1 MSEIRLFSIT
11 DGKAKET
18 NASSYKLERE
28 IQTLFEA
35 NLEELLGVK
44 FVASEYKTN
53 QGGRI
58 DTLGID
64 ENGFPVVIEYKL
76 DKNKTVINQ
85 GMSYMAW
92 LRSHKAEFWKAVFT
106 KFGQAEA
113 DRIDHSSTR
122 LICIATDF
130 TRDDLG
136 AYELMPSSIDLIRY
150 RRYGDNGL
158 LLEKIGASADPSGPL
173 VTSGPK
179 SASGSDKPV
188 TQILAEATPH
198 IRSLVDKIRQ
208 TLLAQGEDVS
218 EKTTQLYLAYKRTRN
233 FASVVVQKGD
243 VLLQLHL
250 NPEDVDL
257 KDNMKDVRKIGI
269 WGTGS
274 LQIRINNEAQ
284 IAEAQ
289 DLIRQA
295 YEAQS

>member
-11 DGKAKET
+11 DNKAKET
-18 NASSYKLERE
+18 HACSFKLERE
-28 IQTLFEA
+28 IQNLFES

-44 FVASEYKTN
+44 FVASEFKTS

-92 LRSHKAEFWKAVFT
+92 LRSHKAEFWKLVFT
-106 KFGQAEA
+106 KLGQKEA

-130 TRDDLG
+130 SRDDLG

-150 RRYGDNGL
+150 RRYESGGL
-158 LLEKIGASADPSGPL
+158 LLEKIGPSTDSIAP
-173 VTSGPK
+173 VSTPGPK
-179 SASGSDKPV
+179 AGTGSDKPV
-188 TQILAEATPH
+188 TQILAEASPH
-198 IRSLVDKIRQ
+198 IRNLVDKIRLA
-208 TLLAQGEDVS
+208 LLDQGEDVI

-233 FASVVVQKGD
+233 FASVVVQVND

-250 NPEDVDL
+250 DPTGMKL
-257 KDNMKDVRKIGI
+257 KENMRDVRGIGI

-274 LQIRINNEAQ
+274 LQIRIKNEEQ
-284 IAEAQ
+284 IAEAR